1 MVDPAAAVRFMGQSA
16 QIHLKSQD
24 NLRALSEGGSLRVF
38 VEKVGAGGS
47 VVLRIEGR
55 RILAT
60 TQFPLRKGQWYVM
73 RPQQV
78 AGRLSLRLESK
89 VSRLVMPAEI
99 VRSAGMS
106 DDAISEAVVRAF
118 IRSGLP
124 LLPARLQRAYRKVL
138 SVSRGRHR
146 EVKELARLEAL
157 AEGKG
162 LVFEDDLWDVI
173 GSYGSRGQQDG
184 GGDSG
189 AHARRGAKGVGGGR
203 SVEPKESDVRG
214 SFRLSAEAD
223 HPIHLFNHVVGEGD
237 HWIVVPIDAPG
248 ADLQASL
255 RIRIPRGYALGTDRS
270 LPAVREAVL
279 VATCEGSRWV
289 FGLQPTGSGLRAVL
303 LSQSDGRANVSG
315 LSDLAVRLGNL
326 GIRFDHDRIAVQLD
340 DGFSQNDAPD
350 IMTSVDSSI

>member
-1 MVDPAAAVRFMGQSA
+1 MVDPAAAVRFKGQSV

-24 NLRALSEGGSLRVF
+24 TLGSLTEGVSLRVF

-47 VVLRIEGR
+47 VVLRMGGR

-60 TQFPLRKGQWYVM
+60 TPFPLRKGEWYVV

-78 AGRLSLRLESK
+78 AGRLSLRLESQ
-89 VSRLVMPAEI
+89 VSRGVVPAEI

-124 LLPARLQRAYRKVL
+124 LLPVRLQRVYRKVL

-146 EVKELARLEAL
+146 DVKEIARLEAL
-157 AEGKG
+157 AERKG
-162 LVFEDDLWDVI
+162 LVFGDDLREVI
-173 GSYGSRGQQDG
+173 GSQGGRGRWEG

-189 AHARRGAKGVGGGR
+189 AQGSREAKGEGAGR
-203 SVEPKESDVRG
+203 SVEPKDSDVRG

-223 HPIHLFNHVVGEGD
+223 HPIQLFNHVVGEGD
-237 HWIVVPIDAPG
+237 HWVVVPIDAPG
-248 ADLQASL
+248 TDLQASL

-279 VATCEGSRWV
+279 VVTYEGSRWL

-303 LSQSDGRANVSG
+303 LSQPRGRANLSG
-315 LSDLAVRLGNL
+315 LGDLAVRLGNL
-326 GIRFDHDRIAVQLD
+326 GIRFGHDELADESD
-340 DGFSQNDAPD
+340 DGFSQIDAPD